1 MMNHGHEMITM
12 ILQLYQTS
20 DEFLNF
26 TELQMILQ
34 LYQNSND
41 FTTLLNF
48 RWFYNFTELQMIL
61 QL

>member
-1 MMNHGHEMITM
+1 MMNHGHEMMITM

-20 DEFLNF
+20 DEFLNY

-34 LYQNSND
+34 LFQNSND

-48 RWFYNFTELQMIL
+48 R
-61 QL
+61 